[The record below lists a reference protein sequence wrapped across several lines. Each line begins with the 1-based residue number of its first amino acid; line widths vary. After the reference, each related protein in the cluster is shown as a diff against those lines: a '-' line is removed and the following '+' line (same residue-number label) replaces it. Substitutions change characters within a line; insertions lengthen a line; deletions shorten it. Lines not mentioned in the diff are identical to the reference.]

1 MRKKLCIL
9 LPLAI
14 PALAHAKTQD
24 TDKDSVVYRTT
35 LDNVEVVA
43 LRAGEQTPFAFS
55 NLYEHEIE
63 KINDGKALPYV
74 LGDMPSILINS
85 DDGVG
90 VGYADLRVR
99 GTDNQRINFT
109 INGIPV
115 NDAESQGTFFVNF
128 PDLMSSATSVQVQ
141 RGVGSSTYGA
151 GVFGASVNIS
161 NIALSEHAEA
171 DIVNTVGSYGL
182 RRHSIQAAT
191 GKLAN
196 NFAFNARLSRIS
208 SDGYT
213 ERSGSDLRSLQFLAG
228 WESDDKRTSLKFNL
242 MTGSERTGQAWNGV
256 PEDSLATNRRYNELG
271 IKEDGTYYDDQTDN
285 YQQDF
290 YQLFANHQFSDAWSV
305 NAALFLTRGRGYY
318 NEYRQGESYSDYNL
332 PNVEVDGVEMTETSL
347 IRQLWLDNYFY
358 GTVLS
363 ARYYS
368 LKNTIDIGAS
378 ITRYQGDHYGRVK
391 WAQQGIPADYQW
403 YDNPAKKN
411 DQNAFVKWEHWL
423 SSRLISFVDV
433 QTRSVQYELDG
444 FRKSPDVYHNE
455 SWLFFNPKAGLTYI
469 DREHRAF
476 LSVARAAKE
485 PNRDDFEADA
495 DAVPK
500 AEQLLDFEA
509 GYRYRKPNWG
519 GGFVLYYMNY
529 KDQLV
534 ATGKIN
540 DVGAYTRQNV
550 DQSYRRGI
558 ELELWAKPHPTL
570 KFNAHATL
578 AQNKIKN
585 FTEYIDD
592 YDEGGQIEILH
603 QNTDIAL
610 SPATMG
616 QITMTYEP
624 AALSGVELSLVGQ
637 HVGRQYLDNTSNM
650 GRSIDPYSLLHL
662 RTAYSFSS
670 KWLRS
675 GSIRLSVNNLLNT
688 KYESKGYT
696 YSYVYSGLNTYNYYY
711 PQAGTNYSL
720 TLSLGF

>member
-1 MRKKLCIL
+1 MRRKLFIL
-9 LPLAI
+9 LPLAMPSI
-14 PALAHAKTQD
+14 LEAKAQD
-24 TDKDSVVYRTT
+24 TEKDSIEQRT
-35 LDNVEVVA
+35 LLENVEVFA
-43 LRAGEQTPFAFS
+43 IRAGEQTPFAFS
-55 NLYEHEIE
+55 NLHEQEIA
-63 KINDGKALPYV
+63 KLNDGKSLPYI
-74 LGDMPSILINS
+74 LGDMPSVLLNS

-90 VGYADLRVR
+90 VGYADLRIR

-109 INGIPV
+109 LNGIPV

-128 PDLMSSATSVQVQ
+128 PDLMSSSSSVQVQ

-161 NIALSEHAEA
+161 NNTLSENAEA

-182 RRHSIQAAT
+182 RRHTIQAAT
-191 GKLAN
+191 GKLDN

-213 ERSGSDLRSLQFLAG
+213 ERSGSDLRALQFLAG
-228 WESDDKRTSLKFNL
+228 WESDDRNTSLKFNL

-271 IKEDGTYYDDQTDN
+271 IKDDGTYYEDQTDN

-290 YQLFANHQFSDAWSV
+290 YQLFASHRFSDVWSV

-318 NEYRQGESYSDYNL
+318 NEYRQGEEYADYGL
-332 PNVEVDGVEMTETSL
+332 PNVEVGGVEVAETSL

-358 GTVLS
+358 GTVWS
-363 ARYYS
+363 ARYKT

-423 SSRLISFVDV
+423 SSRLISFVDLQV
-433 QTRSVQYELDG
+433 RNVQYELDG
-444 FRKSPDVYHNE
+444 FRKTPDVYHNE

-469 DREHRAF
+469 DRAHRAF
-476 LSVARAAKE
+476 VSVARAAKE
-485 PNRDDFEADA
+485 PNRDDFEAN
-495 DAVPK
+495 
-500 AEQLLDFEA
+500 AEAIAQPEKLLDFEA
-509 GYRYRKPNWG
+509 GYRYKKSNWG
-519 GGFVLYYMNY
+519 AGLVLYYMHY
-529 KDQLV
+529 QDQLV

-550 DQSYRRGI
+550 DQSFRRGV
-558 ELELWAKPHPTL
+558 ELEFWAQPHQSL
-570 KFNAHATL
+570 RFNAHATF
-578 AQNKIKN
+578 AQNKIKE

-592 YDEGGQIEILH
+592 YDEGGQLEIQH

-610 SPATMG
+610 SPASMG
-616 QITMTYEP
+616 QVMMTYMP
-624 AALSGVELSLVGQ
+624 TELPRLEVSLVGQ
-637 HVGRQYLDNTSNM
+637 HVGRQYLDNTSNEA
-650 GRSIDPYSLLHL
+650 RSIDPYTLLHL
-662 RTAYSFSS
+662 RAAYSFQAS
-670 KWLRS
+670 WLRS
-675 GSIRLSVNNLLNT
+675 GSVRLNVNNLLNT

-696 YSYVYSGLNTYNYYY
+696 YSYIYSGLNTHNYYY
-711 PQAGTNYSL
+711 PQAGTNISL